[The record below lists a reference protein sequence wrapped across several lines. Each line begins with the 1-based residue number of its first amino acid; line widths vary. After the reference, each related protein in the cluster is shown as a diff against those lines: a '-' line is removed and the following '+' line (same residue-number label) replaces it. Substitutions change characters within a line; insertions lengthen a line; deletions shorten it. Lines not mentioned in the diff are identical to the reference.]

1 MRRVPER
8 IPCWICFSSVA
19 ASCCSVCSSPTNAS
33 AIGCNGNVESI
44 PSSQSAPGLRSRAG
58 QSAPLDVDLPRAS
71 EVALEIGLLLAV
83 HLALALAVAMT
94 LAAVGIV

>member
-1 MRRVPER
+1 MCRVPER

-19 ASCCSVCSSPTNAS
+19 ASCCSVCSLLTNVS
-33 AIGCNGNVESI
+33 ATGCKKNVESI

-71 EVALEIGLLLAV
+71 DVALEIGLLLGI

-94 LAAVGIV
+94 LMATGIV